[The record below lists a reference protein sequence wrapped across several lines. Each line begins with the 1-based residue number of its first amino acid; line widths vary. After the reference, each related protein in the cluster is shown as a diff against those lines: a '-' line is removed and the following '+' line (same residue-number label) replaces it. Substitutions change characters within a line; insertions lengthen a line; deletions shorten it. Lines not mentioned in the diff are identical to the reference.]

1 MGKDVLDL
9 GDAAVELG
17 LLVLG
22 LVVFAVF
29 GEVAEGARLLDLLG
43 DFLFAGRLQIKKFLL
58 QFLETERTDF
68 KFFCHFTI
76 VPSIID
82 RAENARYLQ

>member
-29 GEVAEGARLLDLLG
+29 GKVAVAAGDLYFLCDLDACGRFQLFQLFGQLILAGLGHLNGVYHELQLLY
-43 DFLFAGRLQIKKFLL
+43 GRQ
-58 QFLETERTDF
+58 TVPR
-68 KFFCHFTI
+68 CPTI
-76 VPSIID
+76 V
-82 RAENARYLQ
+82 

>member
-1 MGKDVLDL
+1 MGENVLDL
-9 GDAAVELG
+9 GDTAIELG

-22 LVVFAVF
+22 LVIFAVLR
-29 GEVAEGARLLDLLG
+29 EVAERTGLLDLLG
-43 DFLFAGRLQIKKFLL
+43 DFLFTGRLQIKKLLL